1 MTFAWSAPSTGRF
14 AIDTFGSE
22 FDTTVSVLEGE
33 LLGWASELHR

>member
-1 MTFAWSAPSTGRF
+1 V
-14 AIDTFGSE
+14 IDTFGSE